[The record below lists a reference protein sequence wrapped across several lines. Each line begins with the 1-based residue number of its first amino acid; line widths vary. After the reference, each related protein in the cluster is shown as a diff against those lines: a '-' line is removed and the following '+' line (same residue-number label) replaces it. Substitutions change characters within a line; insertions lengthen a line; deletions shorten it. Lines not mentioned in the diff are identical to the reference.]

1 MWIQFT
7 DQFLRCQEAF
17 DSYFNL
23 LYYVDIMQN
32 KIAAV
37 LVSILTIGIFL
48 VTITPQTRGY
58 INSMFVLYI
67 VVASVGL
74 LYYPVIRK
82 HVSSERVLSLYGLV
96 IFVCLILWV
105 GVTGWFFSPFFYL
118 LYLVAIV
125 LAFMYSPFVTFSFT
139 ITLLGLFAPNIGSI
153 DTTIDIIT
161 MLSLFSVVPLTYFL
175 QKEYL
180 RLKEN
185 EKKVLILDDEKRVLK
200 NKVDEVLLNK
210 VIKFSAQLREPVNDM
225 RQLALVAQRHKD
237 PSKISKAFHQI
248 IKLGEESLNKIEE
261 FEEKVTGKNLV
272 HTKKG

>member
-1 MWIQFT
+1 
-7 DQFLRCQEAF
+7 
-17 DSYFNL
+17 
-23 LYYVDIMQN
+23 MQN
-32 KIAAV
+32 RVAAV
-37 LVSILTIGIFL
+37 LVAVLTIVIFL
-48 VTITPQTRGY
+48 ITVVPQTRGY
-58 INSMFVLYI
+58 VNSMFVLYI

-74 LYYPVIRK
+74 LYYPMIRK

-96 IFVCLILWV
+96 IFICIMLWV

-125 LAFMYSPFVTFSFT
+125 LSFIYSPLVTCAFT
-139 ITLLGLFAPNIGSI
+139 ITLLGLFIPNVGSI

-185 EKKVLILDDEKRVLK
+185 EKKVLILDDERKMLR

-210 VIKFSAQLREPVNDM
+210 IVKFSAQLRQPVNDM
-225 RQLALVAQRHKD
+225 RQLALVARKHKD
-237 PSKISKAFHQI
+237 PSKTSKAFSKI
-248 IKLGEESLNKIEE
+248 IELGEESLNRIEE

-272 HTKKG
+272 HTKNR